1 VSTVKIPEDILRDLE
16 KEHGDI
22 VEIGILREEKLDDQI
37 KLMIEVKTTTMY
49 IVYEYILDSS
59 TQRVISRDLL
69 YALPLT

>member
-1 VSTVKIPEDILRDLE
+1 MSTVKIPEDILRDLE